1 MELLY
6 TNTGAAGGRLTVVRV
21 DEMRCLRGVVHEL
34 DLADLPH
41 LGALLTELLQ
51 HAHTH
56 THASKEGFSSAQ
68 WRLVG
73 ATHS

>member
-6 TNTGAAGGRLTVVRV
+6 RNTGAAGGRLTVVRV
-21 DEMRCLRGVVHEL
+21 DEMRCLRGVVDEL

-41 LGALLTELLQ
+41 LGVLLTELLQ

-56 THASKEGFSSAQ
+56 THASKEGFSSAK